1 MTFECVVISDCN
13 PLSVNWQ
20 NSSAYVLTSHSS
32 THEHLFVQTILTLSV
47 TNITTEDGG
56 TYTCVAESE
65 AGSVNDSVTL
75 YVAPY
80 FVEQPVDVFSTL
92 GSKVNLNCEAEGFP
106 SPTIFWLV
114 SVSYEPESGSGS
126 GSGVG
131 MPLTDEVLIDS
142 CNSSLVL
149 DPVIFEDTGV
159 VFQCFASNGYGDN
172 VTSNSVTVTG
182 KFQKYFSRYIIMYV
196 IVNIP

>member
-1 MTFECVVISDCN
+1 MTFECLVIRDRN

-20 NSSAYVLTSHSS
+20 NSSAYVLTSDSITYYS
-32 THEHLFVQTILTLSV
+32 ERFLIQTTLTLSV

-56 TYTCVAESE
+56 TYTCVAENE

-106 SPTIFWLV
+106 APTIFWLV

-182 KFQKYFSRYIIMYV
+182 KFQK
-196 IVNIP
+196 

>member
-1 MTFECVVISDCN
+1 MTFECVVFSDRS

-20 NSSAYVLTSHSS
+20 NSSAYVLTSDSS
-32 THEHLFVQTILTLSV
+32 TREHLFTLTLSV
-47 TNITTEDGG
+47 TNITAEDGG
-56 TYTCVAESE
+56 TYTCVAENE

-106 SPTIFWLV
+106 APTIFWLV

-182 KFQKYFSRYIIMYV
+182 KFQK
-196 IVNIP
+196 

>member
-1 MTFECVVISDCN
+1 MTFECEVFSDRN

-20 NSSAYVLTSHSS
+20 NSSAYVLTSES
-32 THEHLFVQTILTLSV
+32 TTREDFFVQTLAV
-47 TNITTEDGG
+47 TNITAEDGG
-56 TYTCVAESE
+56 TYTCVAENE

-106 SPTIFWLV
+106 SPTIIWLV

-182 KFQKYFSRYIIMYV
+182 KLVKG
-196 IVNIP
+196 